1 MENLKFCL
9 LTTFFNSEEYIH
21 DCIKSVINQKYK
33 NWIWI
38 VSDDGSLD
46 NTKNILIK
54 YCHENPNIIYYDQA
68 YKTELIKNPNRFVPV
83 ECDYFMM
90 MDSDDKILNNCLEV
104 YNKILIDHK
113 NDNVVFASC
122 EASWTIND
130 ARKYP
135 SLLYLHT
142 NADPENEKKQIGCNV
157 WGNLRAI
164 KNIKNFKF
172 IGTDVVGHEKHYCY
186 LEDYLF
192 YIQMQKYG
200 NFLTIK
206 RNLYDFNRRDNSASS
221 MNDEKLKIHQLTY
234 KVADEFI
241 KQNKLIGKSIKTWEK
256 DLYDDANAFLMSG
269 FNFDSKFKV
278 INFFTNSF
286 NNFNDLYKLY
296 YDKKLMINHVYN
308 DFEYCVVNACNY
320 DIEELKNIFNIIKI
334 KKPLEVCIYLN
345 ECNKNF
351 EMVELED
358 LIRNTLSYNFFW
370 SSHGPFMYYL
380 TSDL

>member
-21 DCIKSVINQKYK
+21 DCIKSVINQNYK

-90 MDSDDKILNNCLEV
+90 MDSDDKMLNNCLEV
-104 YNKILIDHK
+104 YNKVLIDHK
-113 NDNVVFASC
+113 NDNIVFASC
-122 EASWTIND
+122 EASWVINNT
-130 ARKYP
+130 RTYP
-135 SLLYLHT
+135 SLLYLYT
-142 NADPENEKKQIGCNV
+142 NADPENEKTDIRCNV

-172 IGTDVVGHEKHYCY
+172 IATDVVGNEKHYCY

-192 YIQMQKYG
+192 YTQMQTYG

-221 MNDEKLKIHQLTY
+221 MNNEKLKIHELTY
-234 KVADEFI
+234 KVVDEFN

-256 DLYDDANAFLMSG
+256 DLYDDANSFLMSN
-269 FNFDSKFKV
+269 FNFNSKSKTV
-278 INFFTNSF
+278 NFFTNSN
-286 NNFNDLYKLY
+286 NNFDNLYKLY
-296 YDKKLMINHVYN
+296 YDKQLIINNIEN
-308 DFEYCVVNACNY
+308 DFEYCVINACNY
-320 DIEELKNIFNIIKI
+320 SLEEIKEIFKKIKD
-334 KKPLEVCIYLN
+334 KKPLEITIYIN
-345 ECNKNF
+345 EYNKAIETDKIEN
-351 EMVELED
+351 
-358 LIRNTLSYNFFW
+358 LIFTYLSSNFFW
-370 SSHGPFMYYL
+370 SSHGYFKYFIINAL
-380 TSDL
+380 

>member
-1 MENLKFCL
+1 MEKLKFCL
-9 LTTFFNSEEYIH
+9 LTSFFNSEKYIH
-21 DCIKSVINQKYK
+21 DCINSVINQTYK

-38 VSDDGSLD
+38 VSDDGSSD
-46 NTKNILIK
+46 DTKNILIK
-54 YCHENPNIIYYDQA
+54 YCHENPNIIYYNQA
-68 YKTELIKNPNRFVPV
+68 YKAELVKDVNKFVPE

-113 NDNVVFASC
+113 NDNIVFASC
-122 EASWTIND
+122 EASWIINNS
-130 ARKYP
+130 RTYP
-135 SLLYLHT
+135 SLLHLYT
-142 NADPENEKKQIGCNV
+142 NADPENEKINIRCNV

-192 YIQMQKYG
+192 YIQMQKHG

-256 DLYDDANAFLMSG
+256 DLYDDANSFLMSG
-269 FNFDSKFKV
+269 FNFNSKSKI
-278 INFFTNSF
+278 INFFTNSN
-286 NNFNDLYKLY
+286 NNFDNLYKLY
-296 YDKKLMINHVYN
+296 YDKQLMINHVCN

-334 KKPLEVCIYLN
+334 KKPLEVVVYLN
-345 ECNKNF
+345 LNNKNF
-351 EMVELED
+351 DASELEA
-358 LIRNTLSYNFFW
+358 LIYNDLSYTFFW
-370 SSHGPFMYYL
+370 SSHGRFTYYIITNL
-380 TSDL
+380 

>member
-113 NDNVVFASC
+113 NDNIVFASC
-122 EASWTIND
+122 EASWIINNS
-130 ARKYP
+130 RTYP
-135 SLLYLHT
+135 SLLHLCT
-142 NADPENEKKQIGCNV
+142 NADPENEKTNIRCNV

-286 NNFNDLYKLY
+286 NNFNDLYELY
-296 YDKKLMINHVYN
+296 YDKQLIINHVYN

-351 EMVELED
+351 DVVELET
-358 LIRNTLSYNFFW
+358 LIRTTLSYNFFW

>member
-90 MDSDDKILNNCLEV
+90 MDSDDKMLNNCLDV

-113 NDNVVFASC
+113 NDNIVFASC
-122 EASWTIND
+122 EASWIINNS
-130 ARKYP
+130 RTYP
-135 SLLYLHT
+135 SLLYLYT
-142 NADPENEKKQIGCNV
+142 KADPENEKTDIRCNV

-172 IGTDVVGHEKHYCY
+172 IATDVVGHEKHYCY

-192 YIQMQKYG
+192 YEQMQKYG

-234 KVADEFI
+234 KVVDEFI

-256 DLYDDANAFLMSG
+256 DLYDDVNSFLMSG
-269 FNFDSKFKV
+269 FNFNSKSQI
-278 INFFTNSF
+278 INFFTNSN
-286 NNFNDLYKLY
+286 NNFDNLYKLY
-296 YDKKLMINHVYN
+296 YDKQLIINKIDN
-308 DFEYCVVNACNY
+308 DFEYCVINACNY
-320 DIEELKNIFNIIKI
+320 SVEEIEEILKKI
-334 KKPLEVCIYLN
+334 KNKNPLEVTIYIN
-345 ECNKNF
+345 EYNKTIETDKIEN
-351 EMVELED
+351 
-358 LIRNTLSYNFFW
+358 LIFTYLSNTFFW
-370 SSHGPFMYYL
+370 STHGCFKYFIINV
-380 TSDL
+380 S

>member
-113 NDNVVFASC
+113 NDNIVFASC
-122 EASWTIND
+122 EASWIINNS
-130 ARKYP
+130 RTYP
-135 SLLYLHT
+135 SLLHLCT
-142 NADPENEKKQIGCNV
+142 NADPENEKTNIRCNV

-286 NNFNDLYKLY
+286 NNFNDLYELY
-296 YDKKLMINHVYN
+296 YDKQLIINNVYN

-351 EMVELED
+351 DSLELEA
-358 LIRNTLSYNFFW
+358 LIRATLSYNFFW

>member
-122 EASWTIND
+122 EASWIIND
-130 ARKYP
+130 ARQYP

-142 NADPENEKKQIGCNV
+142 NADPEDEKKQIGCNV

-221 MNDEKLKIHQLTY
+221 INDEKLKIHQLTY

-296 YDKKLMINHVYN
+296 YDKQLMINHVYN

>member
-1 MENLKFCL
+1 MEKLKFCL
-9 LTTFFNSEEYIH
+9 LTSFFNSEKYIH
-21 DCIKSVINQKYK
+21 DCINSVINQTYK

-38 VSDDGSLD
+38 VSDDGSSD
-46 NTKNILIK
+46 DTKNILIK
-54 YCHENPNIIYYDQA
+54 YCHENPNIIYYNQA
-68 YKTELIKNPNRFVPV
+68 YKAELVKDVNKFVPE

-113 NDNVVFASC
+113 NDNIVFASC
-122 EASWTIND
+122 EASWIINNS
-130 ARKYP
+130 RTYP
-135 SLLYLHT
+135 SLLHLYT
-142 NADPENEKKQIGCNV
+142 NADPENEKINIRCNV

-192 YIQMQKYG
+192 YIQMQKHG

-296 YDKKLMINHVYN
+296 YDKQLMINHVCN

-334 KKPLEVCIYLN
+334 KKPLEVVVYLN
-345 ECNKNF
+345 LNNKNF
-351 EMVELED
+351 DASELEA
-358 LIRNTLSYNFFW
+358 LIYNDLSYTFFW
-370 SSHGPFMYYL
+370 SSHGRFTYYIITNL
-380 TSDL
+380 

>member
-286 NNFNDLYKLY
+286 NNFNDLYELY
-296 YDKKLMINHVYN
+296 YDKQLIINHVYN

-351 EMVELED
+351 DAVELEA
-358 LIRNTLSYNFFW
+358 LIRTTLSYNFFW

>member
-113 NDNVVFASC
+113 NDNIVFASC
-122 EASWTIND
+122 EASWIINNS
-130 ARKYP
+130 RTYP
-135 SLLYLHT
+135 SLLHLCT
-142 NADPENEKKQIGCNV
+142 NADPENEKTNIRCNV

-172 IGTDVVGHEKHYCY
+172 IGTDVVGHEKYYCY

-286 NNFNDLYKLY
+286 NNFNDLYELY
-296 YDKKLMINHVYN
+296 YDKQLIINHVYN

-351 EMVELED
+351 DAVELEA
-358 LIRNTLSYNFFW
+358 LIRTTLSYNFFW

>member
-68 YKTELIKNPNRFVPV
+68 YKAELVKDINKFVPE

-90 MDSDDKILNNCLEV
+90 MDSDDKLLDTCLQV

-113 NDNVVFASC
+113 NDNIVFASC
-122 EASWTIND
+122 EASWIIND
-130 ARKYP
+130 ARQYP

-142 NADPENEKKQIGCNV
+142 NADPEDEKKQIGCNV

-221 MNDEKLKIHQLTY
+221 INDEKLKIHQLTY

-278 INFFTNSF
+278 INFFSNSLNDFTN
-286 NNFNDLYKLY
+286 LYKLY
-296 YDKKLMINHVYN
+296 YDKRLMINHIYN
-308 DFEYCVVNACNY
+308 DFEYCIVNTCHY
-320 DIEELKNIFNIIKI
+320 DIEGLKNIFNIIKI

-345 ECNKNF
+345 EYNKNF
-351 EMVELED
+351 DAVELEA
-358 LIRNTLSYNFFW
+358 LIGVTLSYNFFW
-370 SSHGPFMYYL
+370 SRHGPFIYYL

>member
-1 MENLKFCL
+1 MEKLKFCL
-9 LTTFFNSEEYIH
+9 LTSFFNSEKYIH
-21 DCIKSVINQKYK
+21 DCINSVINQTYK

-38 VSDDGSLD
+38 VSDDGSSD
-46 NTKNILIK
+46 DTKNILIK
-54 YCHENPNIIYYDQA
+54 YCHENPNIIYYNQA
-68 YKTELIKNPNRFVPV
+68 YKAELVKDVNKFVPE

-113 NDNVVFASC
+113 NDNIVFASC
-122 EASWTIND
+122 EASWIINNS
-130 ARKYP
+130 RTYP
-135 SLLYLHT
+135 SLLHLYT
-142 NADPENEKKQIGCNV
+142 NADPENEKTNIRCNV

-192 YIQMQKYG
+192 YIQMQKHG

-296 YDKKLMINHVYN
+296 YDKQLMINHVCN

-345 ECNKNF
+345 EYNKNF
-351 EMVELED
+351 NFVELES
-358 LIRNTLSYNFFW
+358 LIRATLSYNFFW
-370 SSHGPFMYYL
+370 SNHGPFMYYL

>member
-113 NDNVVFASC
+113 NDNIVFASC
-122 EASWTIND
+122 EASWIINNS
-130 ARKYP
+130 RTYP
-135 SLLYLHT
+135 SLLHLCT
-142 NADPENEKKQIGCNV
+142 NADPENEKTNIRCNV

-186 LEDYLF
+186 LEDY
-192 YIQMQKYG
+192 
-200 NFLTIK
+200 
-206 RNLYDFNRRDNSASS
+206 FNRRDNSASS

-286 NNFNDLYKLY
+286 NNFNDLYELY
-296 YDKKLMINHVYN
+296 YDKQLIINHVYN

-351 EMVELED
+351 DVVELET
-358 LIRNTLSYNFFW
+358 LIRTTLSYNFFW

>member
-1 MENLKFCL
+1 MEKLKFCL
-9 LTTFFNSEEYIH
+9 LTSFFNSEKYIH
-21 DCIKSVINQKYK
+21 DCINSVINQTYK

-38 VSDDGSLD
+38 VSDDGSSD
-46 NTKNILIK
+46 DTKNILIK

-68 YKTELIKNPNRFVPV
+68 YKAELVKNINKFVPV

-90 MDSDDKILNNCLEV
+90 MDSDDKLLDTCLQV

-113 NDNVVFASC
+113 NDNIVFASC

-130 ARKYP
+130 ARQYP

-142 NADPENEKKQIGCNV
+142 NADPEDEKKQIGCNV

-164 KNIKNFKF
+164 KNIKNFRF
-172 IGTDVVGHEKHYCY
+172 IAMDEPGNENYYCY
-186 LEDYLF
+186 IEDNLF
-192 YIQMQKYG
+192 YIQMQKFG

-206 RNLYDFNRRDNSASS
+206 RNLYDFTRRSDSVSV
-221 MNDEKLKIHQLTY
+221 MNDVRTERCKLSHQ
-234 KVADEFI
+234 VIDDFI
-241 KQNKLIGKSIKTWEK
+241 KQNELIGKSIKTWEK

-278 INFFTNSF
+278 INFFSNSLNDFTN
-286 NNFNDLYKLY
+286 LYKLY
-296 YDKKLMINHVYN
+296 YDKQLMINHIYN
-308 DFEYCVVNACNY
+308 DFEYCIVNTCHY
-320 DIEELKNIFNIIKI
+320 DIEGLKNIFNIIKI

-345 ECNKNF
+345 EYKKNF
-351 EMVELED
+351 EMVEFED

-370 SSHGPFMYYL
+370 SSHGPFLYYIITNL
-380 TSDL
+380 